1 LNASLSLRHSGQ
13 LLCKKSN
20 RCNAAV
26 RRSGGILIDFLF
38 RRGKKEE
45 GKWTRKDEADLS
57 DEN

>member
-1 LNASLSLRHSGQ
+1 LNAFLLLRHSGQ

-20 RCNAAV
+20 RSNAAV
-26 RRSGGILIDFLF
+26 RRSGGILIDFLC

>member
-1 LNASLSLRHSGQ
+1 LNASLSFRHSSQ
-13 LLCKKSN
+13 LLCKKSS

-26 RRSGGILIDFLF
+26 RRSGGILIDFLL
-38 RRGKKEE
+38 RRGKEE

>member
-1 LNASLSLRHSGQ
+1 LFRHSSQ

-20 RCNAAV
+20 RCNATV
-26 RRSGGILIDFLF
+26 RISRGILIDFLF
-38 RRGKKEE
+38 RHGKKEE

>member
-38 RRGKKEE
+38 RRGKKE
-45 GKWTRKDEADLS
+45 GRRWTRKDEADLP